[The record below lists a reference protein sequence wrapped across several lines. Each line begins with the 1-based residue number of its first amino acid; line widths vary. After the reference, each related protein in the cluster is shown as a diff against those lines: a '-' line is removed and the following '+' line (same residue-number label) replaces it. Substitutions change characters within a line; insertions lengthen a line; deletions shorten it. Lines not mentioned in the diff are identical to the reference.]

1 VTKCWQTTIYE
12 ILYDEP
18 KGFKHLRI
26 SRVDGEPIRSWKD
39 IQEIKNDLLGE
50 DVVAIEV
57 FPKQCDFVNG
67 SNTYHIWT
75 WDGIEVPNLEELYT
89 YVHK

>member
-1 VTKCWQTTIYE
+1 MDYTRFCPSVINKETHPHLSLVTKCWQTTIYE

-57 FPKQCDFVNG
+57 FPKQCDFVN
-67 SNTYHIWT
+67 
-75 WDGIEVPNLEELYT
+75 V
-89 YVHK
+89 K